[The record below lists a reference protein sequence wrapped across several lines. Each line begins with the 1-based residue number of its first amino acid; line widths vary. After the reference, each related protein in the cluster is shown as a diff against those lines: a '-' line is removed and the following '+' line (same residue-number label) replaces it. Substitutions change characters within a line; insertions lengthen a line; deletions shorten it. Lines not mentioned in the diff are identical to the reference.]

1 MVGMLVTMGR
11 LTSHS
16 PRHLDEGMHL
26 VGVEVQIDAE
36 VLAEEEVQIETAAV
50 VDVENLKGLSQERG
64 HVVSSA
70 TGTVVLEALES
81 YR

>member
-26 VGVEVQIDAE
+26 VEVEVQIDAE
-36 VLAEEEVQIETAAV
+36 VQAEEEVQIETAAV
-50 VDVENLKGLSQERG
+50 VDVENLKGLSQGRDLA
-64 HVVSSA
+64 VSSEMS
-70 TGTVVLEALES
+70 TVLMGALES
-81 YR
+81 L